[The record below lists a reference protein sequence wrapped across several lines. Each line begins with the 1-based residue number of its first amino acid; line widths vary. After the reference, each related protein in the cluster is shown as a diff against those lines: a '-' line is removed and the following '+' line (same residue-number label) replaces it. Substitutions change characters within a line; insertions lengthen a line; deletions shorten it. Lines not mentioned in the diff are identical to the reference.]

1 MFNKLGRYHI
11 EYQEIISMYI
21 QILKDLDLFNSFINK
36 SANAIITEHIKPPT
50 QSKLPIRKDAIVQP
64 NNLPTSSPKIYIT
77 EQDEKVKHFFLYVN

>member
-50 QSKLPIRKDAIVQP
+50 QSKLAIVQL
-64 NNLPTSSPKIYIT
+64 NNLPTSSSKIYVA
-77 EQDEKVKHFFLYVN
+77 EQD